1 MNTIGL
7 VCFTS
12 SHTFLISGPSTQLG
26 MLWAPPPTLCMG
38 LCSPLLRHLC
48 RKAFPNMSKWGLSP
62 ASPLFSIASLYFF
75 HSTCQNF
82 QLLPVFGY
90 LLISHFSHPQDLNLY
105 KDLDHIFIVYQW
117 IPSTWNI
124 ALTQGSSIK
133 LLFILFILLMDFQ
146 YILSIGINIYQLKIT
161 IFLRKKMLLF
171 KLLIASEWM
180 SFANSLT

>member
-1 MNTIGL
+1 MHTIGL

-38 LCSPLLRHLC
+38 LCSPLLCHLC
-48 RKAFPNMSKWGLSP
+48 RKTFPNMSKWGLSP
-62 ASPLFSIASLYFF
+62 APPLFSIASLHCF

-90 LLISHFSHPQDLNLY
+90 LIISCLSHSQDLNLH
-105 KDLDHIFIVYQW
+105 KDLDHVFIVYHW

-133 LLFILFILLMDFQ
+133 LLFILFILLMGFKHIL
-146 YILSIGINIYQLKIT
+146 ILSIGINICLSIKNNH
-161 IFLRKKMLLF
+161 L
-171 KLLIASEWM
+171 S
-180 SFANSLT
+180 